1 MMDENI
7 DFEALKQR
15 VVELEKK
22 LLEYEQKGAEKHLR
36 EMARR
41 FEKISEMGDDGI
53 IVFDEQYKIEFA
65 NTVAS
70 ELTEYPKER
79 LMGMDFRHLLTE
91 RDHGYL
97 DRMHSDVGE
106 DESKRVC
113 TEMEVLTAKS
123 LKKDA
128 EVCITISKVEEGRMK
143 TYAYLRDITE
153 QKRMAREIR
162 EATKRFEKIAE
173 MGDDG
178 IIVFDE
184 DSGSN
189 SPTRWRL
196 RSWVSRKIR
205 SSGGNFSL

>member
-7 DFEALKQR
+7 DFEGLKQR

-41 FEKISEMGDDGI
+41 FEKIAEMGDDGI

-79 LMGMDFRHLLTE
+79 LMGMDFRHLLTK

-97 DRMHSDVGE
+97 DRRHPEGGG
-106 DESKRVC
+106 DERKRAC
-113 TEMEVLTAKS
+113 TGRGVLTPKG
-123 LKKDA
+123 LKK
-128 EVCITISKVEEGRMK
+128 G
-143 TYAYLRDITE
+143 
-153 QKRMAREIR
+153 
-162 EATKRFEKIAE
+162 
-173 MGDDG
+173 
-178 IIVFDE
+178 
-184 DSGSN
+184 
-189 SPTRWRL
+189 
-196 RSWVSRKIR
+196 
-205 SSGGNFSL
+205 